1 MLDGRNLRILAS
13 LNPHVGDVPMIT
25 LYYPRLVMKT
35 QNPLVSCHF
44 PIYLRTIYKVYLG
57 V

>member
-1 MLDGRNLRILAS
+1 MLDGRDLRILAS